1 MEILVIGSELNL
13 KECQEKFGTECNYQ
27 FAKNY
32 SQAKEYFRSGL
43 IVFDFEPDD
52 VSIYPKDMIVFLN
65 SVKTTLTQLAIGKEI
80 HASILGFSGMPSFLN
95 REVLETTI
103 LNKESNTTLEKLEK
117 TCSQLN
123 TKYKTVEDRVGMVTP
138 RIICM
143 IINEAYFAIEE
154 NVASRNDID
163 LAMKLGTNYPYGPF
177 EWCDKIGI
185 KNVYELLN
193 AVQMYTKDDRYK
205 ICELL
210 KKEAFT

>member
-103 LNKESNTTLEKLEK
+103 LNKESNTTLEK

>member
-103 LNKESNTTLEKLEK
+103 LNKESNTTLEK

-123 TKYKTVEDRVGMVTP
+123 TK
-138 RIICM
+138 
-143 IINEAYFAIEE
+143 
-154 NVASRNDID
+154 
-163 LAMKLGTNYPYGPF
+163 
-177 EWCDKIGI
+177 
-185 KNVYELLN
+185 
-193 AVQMYTKDDRYK
+193 
-205 ICELL
+205 
-210 KKEAFT
+210 

>member
-103 LNKESNTTLEKLEK
+103 LNKESNTTLEK

-154 NVASRNDID
+154 NVASR
-163 LAMKLGTNYPYGPF
+163 K
-177 EWCDKIGI
+177 
-185 KNVYELLN
+185 
-193 AVQMYTKDDRYK
+193 MYTKDDRYK

>member
-103 LNKESNTTLEKLEK
+103 LNKESNTTLEK

-154 NVASRNDID
+154 NVASRSDID

>member
-65 SVKTTLTQLAIGKEI
+65 SVKTTLTQLTIGKEI
-80 HASILGFSGMPSFLN
+80 HASILGFSGIPSFLN

-103 LNKESNTTLEKLEK
+103 LNKVSNTTLEK

-123 TKYKTVEDRVGMVTP
+123 TKYKIVEDRVEMVTP
-138 RIICM
+138 VLTCSSSK
-143 IINEAYFAIEE
+143 E
-154 NVASRNDID
+154 
-163 LAMKLGTNYPYGPF
+163 LHLPF
-177 EWCDKIGI
+177 
-185 KNVYELLN
+185 
-193 AVQMYTKDDRYK
+193 
-205 ICELL
+205 
-210 KKEAFT
+210 KEK